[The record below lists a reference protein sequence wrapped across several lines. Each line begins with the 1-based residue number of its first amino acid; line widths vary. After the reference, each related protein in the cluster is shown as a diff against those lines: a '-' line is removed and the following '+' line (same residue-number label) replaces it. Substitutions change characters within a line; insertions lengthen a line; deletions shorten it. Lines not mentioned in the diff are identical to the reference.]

1 MRLFWKVFLL
11 LVATLVLTAA
21 ISGWLSQKWLEEN
34 RSIEVQMS
42 ALAAPGE
49 TAAALYR
56 DGGPAAYHQWQRH
69 TLRRGRHIHGVLLD
83 EHGNNLHMRPLP
95 PELQELSQQVVRQQA
110 RIEVV
115 KPPLLAVALPVNYQG
130 ETYYWAAFTRL
141 QPESMQHSVRQSLV
155 VRLSVALL
163 AIALISWLLT
173 RMFTRPIRTLQQ
185 TTEQLGAG
193 SLNARTDPS
202 VASRRDELGALAG
215 SIDNMAAQLESLLG
229 SHKQL
234 LRDIS
239 HELRS
244 PLARLQVGLELARS
258 AAGESAQEELDRI
271 EKEANLL
278 NELIGEVLTLARIE
292 QGAVEMQHQPLHLD
306 EIIDEI
312 VADAAFEAQAH
323 NKSISLTEKAVCK
336 ISGDRLWMTRALDN
350 VIRNAIRHTP
360 AESCVEASLSRAGE
374 QIKIEIRDF
383 GDGADELLLSKL
395 FEPFVRGS
403 EARERHGGGTGHG
416 LGLAIAKHAVELHG
430 GTISAANH
438 PEGGLVV
445 TIALPSPKS

>member
-11 LVATLVLTAA
+11 LVATLILTAA
-21 ISGWLSQKWLEEN
+21 ISGWLSQKWLAEN
-34 RSIEVQMS
+34 QQIEKQLQTMA
-42 ALAAPGE
+42 ALGE
-49 TAAALYR
+49 TAAGLYHEGGMNAYRQWHRHAMR
-56 DGGPAAYHQWQRH
+56 DQRMHGG
-69 TLRRGRHIHGVLLD
+69 LLD
-83 EHGNNLHMRPLP
+83 SEGNSLHRRPLP
-95 PELQELSQQVVRQQA
+95 PELRGLADQVTTQNR
-110 RIEVV
+110 RITLID
-115 KPPLLAVALPVNYQG
+115 PPRLAVAIPLTYQSQHYFWVATMRLPPQ
-130 ETYYWAAFTRL
+130 
-141 QPESMQHSVRQSLV
+141 SMRQSSRQAVLM
-155 VRLSVALL
+155 RITIALI
-163 AIALISWLLT
+163 AIMLISWLLT

-215 SIDNMAAQLESLLG
+215 SIDKMASQLESLLG

-244 PLARLQVGLELARS
+244 PLARLQVGLELARN
-258 AAGESAQEELDRI
+258 AAGDSAQEELNRI

-306 EIIDEI
+306 KIIDEI
-312 VADAAFEAQAH
+312 IADAAFEAQAH
-323 NKSISLTEKAVCK
+323 NKSISLTEKVTCQ

-360 AESCVEASLSRAGE
+360 AESCVEVALKRSEGL
-374 QIKIEIRDF
+374 IKIEIRDF
-383 GDGADELLLSKL
+383 GDGADDLLLSRL

-403 EARERHGGGTGHG
+403 EARERHAGGTGHG

-430 GTISAANH
+430 GNIRAANH
-438 PEGGLVV
+438 REGGLLV
-445 TIALPSPKS
+445 TITLPCLDH